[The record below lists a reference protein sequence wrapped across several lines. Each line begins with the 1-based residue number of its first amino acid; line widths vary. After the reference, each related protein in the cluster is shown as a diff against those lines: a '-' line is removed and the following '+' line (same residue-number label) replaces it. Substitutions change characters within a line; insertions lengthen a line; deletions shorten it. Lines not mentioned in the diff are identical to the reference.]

1 MARDAAESGDMAHPA
16 YRLDGA
22 GLLLRHLREGP
33 LTRLEAA
40 ASAPLP
46 DLAMIEELTAEIGG
60 VLDGLRLYQTHP
72 YRRCVPGARTFWTR
86 GSTRVIDYGG
96 DGMPILVVPSMI
108 NRATIMDLTIEESR
122 MRWLARN
129 GFRPFLFDWGEPGK
143 RESQFTIGRYLVRR
157 LRPAFDAILRHLGGP
172 VHLAGYCMGGPIAL
186 ALAATR
192 PDSIGG
198 VVTLGTPWDFDHFP
212 EHDRFRDNQKALEA
226 SLMTMGA
233 LYGAIPP
240 QVAQSFFAMRDLA
253 SGARKFRRFATR
265 TPDCEDARRFVAI
278 EDWLNDGVAVPLPVA
293 MECFSDWL
301 VGNALLHG
309 TWRIDDGMFDP
320 AEIRAPVMV
329 VAGTRDSV
337 VPPSSALALADAIG
351 STHVLSPAT
360 GHLGI
365 VLGEQADRTVWHPVR
380 DFLMENHAVNR

>member
-1 MARDAAESGDMAHPA
+1 MARDAAGSEDTAHPA

-22 GLLLRHLREGP
+22 GLLLRHLREGA
-33 LTRLEAA
+33 LSRLET
-40 ASAPLP
+40 SVVAPNP
-46 DLAMIEELTAEIGG
+46 DIQAIEELTKDIGG
-60 VLDGLRLYQTHP
+60 TLNGLRLYQTHP

-96 DGMPILVVPSMI
+96 AGQPILVIPSMI
-108 NRATIMDLTIEESR
+108 NRATIMDLTLEESR

-129 GFRPFLFDWGEPGK
+129 GFRPFLFDWGEPGT
-143 RESQFTIGRYLVRR
+143 RESQFTIGRYLIRR
-157 LRPAFDAILRHLGGP
+157 LRPAFDAILRHMGGP

-192 PDSIGG
+192 PDDIGG
-198 VVTLGTPWDFDHFP
+198 VVTLGTPWDFDQFP
-212 EHDRFRDNQKALEA
+212 EHDRFRDNRKALEA

-233 LYGAIPP
+233 LYGTIPP
-240 QVAQSFFAMRDLA
+240 QVTQSFFAMRDLT
-253 SGARKFRRFATR
+253 SGARKFRRFASR
-265 TPDCEDARRFVAI
+265 PADCADALRFVAI

-309 TWRIDDGMFDP
+309 TWQIGETLFDP
-320 AEIRAPVMV
+320 TAINAPVMV
-329 VAGTRDSV
+329 IAGTRDSV
-337 VPPSSALALADAIG
+337 VPPSSALALADALN
-351 STHVLSPAT
+351 TPHVLTPPT

-365 VLGEQADRTVWHPVR
+365 VLGEQADQTVWHPVK
-380 DFLMENHAVNR
+380 DFLLR